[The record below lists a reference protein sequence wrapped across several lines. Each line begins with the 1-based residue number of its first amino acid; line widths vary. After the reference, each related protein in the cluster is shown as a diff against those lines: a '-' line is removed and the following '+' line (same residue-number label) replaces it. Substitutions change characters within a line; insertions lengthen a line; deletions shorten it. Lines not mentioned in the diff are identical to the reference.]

1 MPTLIVNNTPKEC
14 RYYGDTRCVDWIQ
27 SGITSFIRGQPLG
40 IGLATTDNADIAR
53 GGDGVRAL
61 MLRNPIVAKGDQTFY
76 RFFNTKFARPAEGTY
91 GNATKDVIR
100 GPGTNN
106 WGISIAKKWPIG
118 SENFGQFTVA
128 YPARQLQAGLRF
140 GF

>member
-1 MPTLIVNNTPKEC
+1 MPTSRAV
-14 RYYGDTRCVDWIQ
+14 
-27 SGITSFIRGQPLG
+27 
-40 IGLATTDNADIAR
+40 ATAC
-53 GGDGVRAL
+53 GL

-118 SENFGQFTVA
+118 SESFGQFTVA
-128 YPARQLQAGLRF
+128 YPRASGRRDCVSRSEQMPTGHKEPRGPPVLAGLSCYLETRATE
-140 GF
+140 GSRKRRSRKRI